1 MVWSASMP
9 FTLAHPAAVL
19 PLRRPLGRMG
29 CPAALVI
36 GSMVPD
42 LAYFLPLGIRRGQS
56 HSLPGLLWF
65 CVPAGLAVWL
75 VYRLFVQPLA
85 LAVAPSA
92 IVRRL
97 RPAEPFALSL
107 TSLLAVVVSVAVGA
121 ATHVVWDSFTHGSGF
136 MVRNLPALRARVGL
150 IDGLAPHVYSLL
162 FYASTVA
169 GLGALALAGLWWYRS
184 TPAGDMPIRRP
195 LPRWLK
201 AAFVLA
207 IAVPSLA
214 AVLYVLWPQLDLPAG
229 ELPGLGTIRRAVVRS
244 GTVFLVTIVLAA
256 FAWRLMWPAEA
267 RKRGS

>member
-1 MVWSASMP
+1 MP

-19 PLRRPLGRMG
+19 PLRRRLGPLG

-36 GSMVPD
+36 GSMIPD

-75 VYRLFVQPLA
+75 LFRFFVQPLA

-97 RPAEPFALSL
+97 RPAEPFAPTLA
-107 TSLLAVVVSVAVGA
+107 SLLGVTVSVAVGA
-121 ATHVVWDSFTHGSGF
+121 ATHVLWDSFTHGSGF
-136 MVRNLPALRARVGL
+136 MVRNLPALRARVEL
-150 IDGLAPHVYSLL
+150 VDGLAPHVYSLL

-169 GLGALALAGLWWYRS
+169 GLFALALVGLCWYRS
-184 TPAGDMPIRRP
+184 TPAGDKPIRRP

-201 AAFVLA
+201 GAFVLG

-214 AVLYVLWPQLDLPAG
+214 AVLYVLWPQVDLGAG
-229 ELPGLGTIRRAVVRS
+229 ELPGLGTIRRAVVAS
-244 GTVFLVTIVLAA
+244 GTVFLVTTTLAA
-256 FAWRLMWPAEA
+256 LAWRLMWPALA